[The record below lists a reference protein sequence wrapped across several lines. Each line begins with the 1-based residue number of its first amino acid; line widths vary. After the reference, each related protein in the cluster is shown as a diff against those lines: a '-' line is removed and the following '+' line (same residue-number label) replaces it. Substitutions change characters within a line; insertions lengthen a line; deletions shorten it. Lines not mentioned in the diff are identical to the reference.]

1 MRLRVIS
8 VCVCTCICICI
19 CIFVSVYLCGFNE
32 CVYICEC
39 MRSIYRLK
47 CPQCEHLKLYILH
60 TYTHIYTHINTLA
73 GVQAHPHAHSPS
85 THKYMHVTHAH
96 AHSRINDLC
105 THTYTDNF
113 TLMHANIY
121 SQSIQVFHE
130 HTHIELCSLR
140 RKNTI
145 QSKTRTFTHFMLIH
159 AST

>member
-39 MRSIYRLK
+39 MHSIYRLE

-60 TYTHIYTHINTLA
+60 IHSHIHTLTYSRVYKHIRVPIHQAHINTCTYTHT
-73 GVQAHPHAHSPS
+73 
-85 THKYMHVTHAH
+85 H

-105 THTYTDNF
+105 THTYIQTILHLCMQIYIHSQYKFFMN
-113 TLMHANIY
+113 TL
-121 SQSIQVFHE
+121 
-130 HTHIELCSLR
+130 L
-140 RKNTI
+140 
-145 QSKTRTFTHFMLIH
+145 
-159 AST
+159 